1 MKLDRS
7 FVSKL
12 SGDEKQAGVAV
23 CEMVLRLANKF
34 NFEVIAEGVEND
46 EEKLELIGIG
56 YKLAQGFYFAKPMAL
71 SEFIKWANK
80 RSQ

>member
-1 MKLDRS
+1 
-7 FVSKL
+7 
-12 SGDEKQAGVAV
+12 
-23 CEMVLRLANKF
+23 MVLRLANKF

-56 YKLAQGFYFAKPMAL
+56 YELAQGFYFAKPMAL